1 MTTVYRDPE
10 LGAPVAPVGAT
21 APVQDD
27 NVVVVEGGGGTT
39 ATQPLGYNLEGV
51 PVAATAATSQSM
63 TCGVELVCLLVC
75 VIIVVVIII
84 VVLAALNRLGGGN
97 SGGGN
102 GGNNGGG
109 NGY

>member
-1 MTTVYRDPE
+1 MATVYRDPE
-10 LGAPVAPVGAT
+10 LGAPVAPVRT
-21 APVQDD
+21 VAPVQDD

-63 TCGVELVCLLVC
+63 VCGVELVCLLVC
-75 VIIVVVIII
+75 IIIVVVIII
-84 VVLAALNRLGGGN
+84 VVLAALHRLGN
-97 SGGGN
+97 GGGGGS
-102 GGNNGGG
+102 GGNNGNS